1 MTSTH
6 ISYFQF
12 NAFTIFRLYISNEA
26 VFTQKHNKK
35 TLCVIT
41 IAMNCSSLASLF
53 RRSIYNP
60 VEHL

>member
-6 ISYFQF
+6 ISYCHF

-26 VFTQKHNKK
+26 VFIQKHNKK

-41 IAMNCSSLASLF
+41 IVMICSSLASL
-53 RRSIYNP
+53 SIISIFSVVYI
-60 VEHL
+60 

>member
-26 VFTQKHNKK
+26 VFIQKHNKK

-41 IAMNCSSLASLF
+41 IAMNCSSLASL
-53 RRSIYNP
+53 
-60 VEHL
+60 